1 MFMKYLIIYTHPNP
15 KSFCHAVKEE
25 IVAKLKDQGSEVE
38 VRDLYQMGFNPVL
51 SSNDFMQFIQ
61 KKTLA
66 DIQKEQ
72 ECVRQADTII
82 FIYPVWWFSMPA
94 MLKGYIDRVFIRGFA
109 YDMKGHMIQGLL
121 KGKKVMLF
129 STTGGP
135 SFAYYLLG
143 YLVAMKTAID
153 AGIFNFCG
161 LKVAL
166 HKYFYAVPTISDG
179 DRKKMLASIKNI
191 HF

>member
-1 MFMKYLIIYTHPNP
+1 MKYLVVYAHPNP
-15 KSFCHAVKEE
+15 KSFCHAIKEE
-25 IVAKLKDQGSEVE
+25 IVVRLKEQGAIVD

-51 SSNDFMQFIQ
+51 SANDFMQLAQ
-61 KKTLA
+61 KKIPA

-72 ECVRQADTII
+72 DLVAGADTII

-94 MLKGYIDRVFIRGFA
+94 ILKGYVDRVFMRGFA
-109 YDMKGHMIQGLL
+109 YDMKGHMLQGLL
-121 KGKKVMLF
+121 KGKKAMLF

-135 SFAYYLLG
+135 RFAYYLLG
-143 YLVAMKTAID
+143 YLVAMKIAID
-153 AGIFNFCG
+153 AGVFNFCG

-179 DRKKMLASIKNI
+179 ARRQMLASIKNI
-191 HF
+191 KFS